1 VAAAAQLVLQSGTGQ
16 DITVSAN
23 GAFSLVSPLAAGVAC
38 AVTVKTQPAGQ
49 TCVVAQGSGSVAA
62 KVDNI
67 NVTCSTPLASGV
79 PALLSETELCQL
91 GDENPTLFASA
102 ASVLQSVQ
110 LSRDGS
116 GYLKK

>member
-1 VAAAAQLVLQSGTGQ
+1 
-16 DITVSAN
+16 
-23 GAFSLVSPLAAGVAC
+23 
-38 AVTVKTQPAGQ
+38 
-49 TCVVAQGSGSVAA
+49 
-62 KVDNI
+62 
-67 NVTCSTPLASGV
+67 
-79 PALLSETELCQL
+79 LSETELCQL